1 MHTVYFCGAK
11 YLKKKVDFFD
21 FNFFLFLDRFEVLIL
36 KIIFF
41 LKKNIILIHL

>member
-11 YLKKKVDFFD
+11 YFKKKVDFFY

-36 KIIFF
+36 KIIF
-41 LKKNIILIHL
+41 LKKKNIILIHL